1 MKGLLALDGD
11 LEDLNGWGQLLIKDC
26 VTPDGEVIQERMDSL
41 KARCDALGASGVERE
56 TALEESMLSL
66 GQFEGA
72 YDDMWEWLAGTVRKL
87 EEFEPIAGDPDAVA
101 VLLAKHK
108 VRPWCCCSSCCCC
121 CCCCYVMSFC
131 SSCCCCYVMS
141 FCSSCCCC
149 CCYVMSFCSSCCCC
163 YVMSFCSSCCWSVA
177 VVVVM

>member
-1 MKGLLALDGD
+1 MYIHAPHDLHVNAPHVIHMYMPHTYIMDMPLPPCSQEHMKGLLALDGD

-108 VRPWCCCSSCCCC
+108 VRPWCCCSSS
-121 CCCCYVMSFC
+121 CCCYV
-131 SSCCCCYVMS
+131 
-141 FCSSCCCC
+141 
-149 CCYVMSFCSSCCCC
+149 
-163 YVMSFCSSCCWSVA
+163 SVA
-177 VVVVM
+177 VVVVVMCL